1 MTNSILGS
9 SCNPLPHIYVYCLV
23 YYLVMKTKNSKI
35 TSFIVAMM
43 FLTGVACAQDKET
56 RDLRNFDE
64 IRVSE
69 GIEVIAQKGSENKIE
84 IEVDYIELDD
94 VITEVRGGR
103 LHIHLERGRY
113 RRKWIKAYL
122 TYTDEPTYIT
132 ANTAAEVVFKDKITT
147 RSLDINTSTSG
158 FVELEVE
165 VDRLDLSASTS
176 GRIDIKGKTDDIRA
190 GASTGGTIYAYEVEA
205 VEGSAKANTGADV
218 RIRVEDFL
226 RASAG
231 TGGSVKYKGRPKTD
245 VRSNTGGSVRRS
257 N

>member
-1 MTNSILGS
+1 
-9 SCNPLPHIYVYCLV
+9 
-23 YYLVMKTKNSKI
+23 
-35 TSFIVAMM
+35 M
-43 FLTGVACAQDKET
+43 FLSGIAYAQDKET

-64 IRVSE
+64 LRVSE
-69 GIEVIAQKGSENKIE
+69 GIKLIAQKGSENKIE
-84 IEVDYIELDD
+84 IEVDYIDLED

-122 TYTDEPTYIT
+122 TYTDDPSYIT
-132 ANTAAEVVFKDKITT
+132 VNTAAEVVFKNKVTT

-158 FVELEVE
+158 LVELEAE

-176 GRIDIKGKTDDIRA
+176 GRIDIKGKAEDIRA
-190 GASTGGTIYAYEVEA
+190 GASTGGTIYAYDVEA
-205 VEGSAKANTGADV
+205 TEGSAKANTGADV
-218 RIRVEDFL
+218 RIRVEDYL

-245 VRSNTGGSVRRS
+245 VRTNTGGSVRRS